1 MTIAPRFCYGFGESG
16 NFLPIVATE
25 FAFMLIFSLLIKEFD
40 ISLSKPNPIVE
51 ANAVKHF
58 QILTYETRVALHPI
72 ISLQQCIVCILF
84 S

>member
-16 NFLPIVATE
+16 IFLPIVATE

-58 QILTYETRVALHPI
+58 QILTYETPAALHLI
-72 ISLQQCIVCILF
+72 ISLQQCMMCILF